1 MRRLAWVVALGSV
14 AWIAGGC
21 GGDEPSRDH
30 GKVATSG
37 APAKAQSREY
47 ESKDFAVP
55 LTAAVDTTVLNAE
68 PAVDS
73 KNLLFWDALYTD
85 GKKIRFLVPVE
96 IYRSGSRVAPPKH
109 FLRYVQGL
117 SKRGAKFTEASQI
130 TVDGRPA
137 TLLTATTRRPLDATL
152 GCSVAGADIH
162 EECFGI
168 QPDFRIRI
176 AVIGGGRSPLLA
188 WARIPVEDQASA
200 FEHTF
205 ESMLKSV
212 RFR

>member
-1 MRRLAWVVALGSV
+1 MCRLPWVVALVLLAGIV
-14 AWIAGGC
+14 GGC
-21 GGDEPSRDH
+21 GGDAPSGDR
-30 GKVATSG
+30 GKAATSG
-37 APAKAQSREY
+37 APANAQSREY

-55 LTAAVDTTVLNAE
+55 LTAVVDTTVLNAE
-68 PAVDS
+68 PALDS

-109 FLRYVQGL
+109 YLRYLRGL
-117 SKRGAKFTEASQI
+117 SERGAKFTDASHM

-137 TLLTATTRRPLDATL
+137 TLLTATTRHHLDATL
-152 GCSVAGADIH
+152 GCSVAGDDIH

-176 AVIGGGRSPLLA
+176 AVVEGGRSPLLA
-188 WARIPVEDQASA
+188 WARVPVEESASA

-205 ESMLKSV
+205 ESMLKTV
-212 RFR
+212 HFR